1 MAGSNLFTG
10 TLDLLMLQTLK
21 WGPKHGYGIGKW
33 IGEQTE
39 GAVALEESALYPAL
53 HRLEKKGLI
62 EGGWGLTDTGR
73 KARFYSL
80 TKKGKATLLKE
91 RARWEAHAGAVAS
104 VLQFTGE

>member
-33 IGEQTE
+33 IGERTD
-39 GAVALEESALYPAL
+39 GSVRLDESALYPAL

-62 EGGWGLTDTGR
+62 EGSWGETDTGR
-73 KARFYSL
+73 RARFYAL
-80 TKKGKATLLKE
+80 TKKGWTALQKE
-91 RARWEAHAGAVAS
+91 TARWEEHAGAVEA
-104 VLQFTGE
+104 VLRHEES

>member
-33 IGEQTE
+33 IGERTE
-39 GAVALEESALYPAL
+39 GSVELEESALYPAL

-62 EGGWGLTDTGR
+62 KGGWGLTDTGR
-73 KARFYSL
+73 RARFYTL
-80 TKKGKATLLKE
+80 TKKGGNTLQKE
-91 RARWEAHAGAVAS
+91 TARWEEHAGAVSS
-104 VLQFTGE
+104 VLQFVGE